1 MFKKKEIR
9 PEFFYHLRNLSVKFL
24 LNFRPKVR
32 DFANTNMSPSLLTLL
47 LLPIAL
53 ALTNDLSAQGT
64 LFEPIS
70 SKSTGVQFK
79 NMLKETPKSNVLTY
93 EYFYNGGGTAI
104 GDFNNDGKDDIY
116 FTGNMTPNAL
126 YINQGNFKFK
136 EIAAA
141 AGVNCPS
148 GWKTGVALA
157 DVNADGYLDIYICF
171 SGKGDPDK
179 RRNKLFINNGDLTFS
194 EKSHEYGLDDP
205 GYTTHASFF
214 DYDRDGDLDVY
225 VLNHNVVV
233 IREFEYANAKKIR
246 HPYAG
251 HKLYRNDN
259 GKFVDVSEAAGIK
272 GNPLAFGLGITT
284 ADINKD
290 GWIDLYVSNDYVE
303 PDYIYI
309 NNRDGTFT
317 DRMPEYAQHIS
328 YFSMG
333 CDISDVNN
341 DGLTDIFTVDMLP
354 EDNRRQKLLY
364 GPENYEHYA
373 LMVMNG
379 FYFQNMRNMLHLNN
393 GNGTYS
399 EIGQVAG
406 ISKTD
411 WSWAPLFG
419 DYDNDGWKDLF
430 ITNGYF
436 RDYTNRDFLKY
447 KGDYYFQMAKEK
459 QKADTFHLVTSM
471 TSTPIHNYMYRNNG
485 DLTFAD
491 KSTDWGFA
499 EKNFSSGAAYGDL
512 DNDGDLD
519 LIINHQNANAS
530 VFRNNLRERNSNA
543 HYLQLLL
550 TGKDKNTQAIGAQVT
565 VWLSGKQQYFEKTSS
580 HGFQSSM
587 AGRLHIGLGDA
598 RIIDSLIVRWPDGN
612 TQRLV
617 NVKAD
622 QLLNVKYEATADQ
635 LKQSVPAASGS
646 KLFTR
651 VDPVVAYQHM
661 EEGYNDF
668 KRQPLLMSM
677 LTTCGPVLA
686 TADVNG
692 DKRIDVFVGGA
703 QGKTGEIFLQDEQ
716 GRFYAAGGKG
726 LFKIINNDADAAFV
740 DIDGD
745 GDLDLY
751 VVSGGYNEYE
761 ESDRALQDRLYL
773 NDGTGKFSAAE
784 NWLPAMLTSKSC
796 VAPFDYDHD
805 GRLDLFVGGRVIP
818 GKYPQTPASFLL
830 HNEKDRLENKA
841 NLLPDMG
848 QIGMVT
854 DAIWSDVDG
863 DTWEDLILIGEYM
876 NIEVLGNK
884 GGKGF
889 ESITSK
895 VFDKPLPGLWNT
907 IVGEDFDKDGDLDF
921 IVGNFGL
928 NSQLQASEAQPIS
941 LFYKDFDNNG
951 SIDPMITHYIQG
963 VEYPFASRDELLDQ
977 VYAMRP
983 KFTTYKSYADAQL
996 KDIFNASDLRSAK
1009 VLKATTLES
1018 IYLENKAG
1026 KLVPHTL
1033 PVQAQFSPIYALSV
1047 KDVDHDGNMD
1057 FIAAGNQSSI
1067 RIRMGVIDANFGQVF
1082 KGDGKGNFEYVKQPE
1097 SGLSITGDVKALKII
1112 SVAGHEYLLVGINNV
1127 GIECYV
1133 LKK

>member
-1 MFKKKEIR
+1 MKRAYWIVFSNV
-9 PEFFYHLRNLSVKFL
+9 L
-24 LNFRPKVR
+24 
-32 DFANTNMSPSLLTLL
+32 FA
-47 LLPIAL
+47 LLPFG
-53 ALTNDLSAQGT
+53 SYGQST
-64 LFEPIS
+64 LFEALPAQ
-70 SKSTGVQFK
+70 KTGVQFK
-79 NMLKETPKSNVLTY
+79 NLLNETPKSNVLTY
-93 EYFYNGGGTAI
+93 EYFYNGGGAAI
-104 GDFNNDGKDDIY
+104 GDFNNDGLDDIY
-116 FTGNMTPNAL
+116 FTGNMKPNAL
-126 YINQGNFKFK
+126 YVNQGNFRFK
-136 EIAAA
+136 EVAAA
-141 AGVNCPS
+141 AGVDCPK

-157 DVNADGYLDIYICF
+157 DVNGDGFLDIYVCY
-171 SGKGDPDK
+171 SGKGDPEL
-179 RRNKLFINNGDLTFS
+179 RRNKLFLNNGNLTFR
-194 EKSHEYGLDDP
+194 EAAATVGLDDP
-205 GYTTHASFF
+205 GYSTHASFF
-214 DYDRDGDLDVY
+214 DYDRDGDLDMY
-225 VLNHNVVV
+225 LLNHNVVV
-233 IREFEYANAKKIR
+233 IREFEYANAKKER

-272 GNPLAFGLGITT
+272 GNPLGFGLGITA

-303 PDYIYI
+303 PDYMYI
-309 NNRDGTFT
+309 NNGDGTFT
-317 DRMPEYAQHIS
+317 DRMTEYVQHIS

-333 CDISDVNN
+333 CDISDINN
-341 DGLTDIFTVDMLP
+341 DGLADIFTVDMLP

-399 EIGQVAG
+399 EIGQYAG

-430 ITNGYF
+430 ITNGYY

-447 KGDYYFQMAKEK
+447 KGDYYFQMAKER

-491 KSTDWGFA
+491 NSTEWGFA

-519 LIINHQNANAS
+519 LVINHQNETAS
-530 VFRNNLRERNSNA
+530 VFRNQLRERNSNA
-543 HYLQLLL
+543 HYLQITL
-550 TGKDKNTQAIGAQVT
+550 TGNGQNSQGIGTQITAWVT
-565 VWLSGKQQYFEKTSS
+565 GKQQYFEKTSS
-580 HGFQSSM
+580 HGFQSSI
-587 AGRLHIGLGDA
+587 AGRVHIGLGNSQLV
-598 RIIDSLIVRWPDGN
+598 DSLIVRWPDGN
-612 TQRLV
+612 IQRLTNIKV
-617 NVKAD
+617 D
-622 QLLNVKYEATADQ
+622 QLLNIKYEIAPGKTTP
-635 LKQSVPAASGS
+635 PAAAVSGS
-646 KLFTR
+646 KLFTH
-651 VDPVVAYQHM
+651 VDPIISYEHI

-686 TADVNG
+686 GGDVNG

-703 QGKTGEIFLQDEQ
+703 QGKTGEIFLQGEQ
-716 GRFYAAGGKG
+716 GRFTASTSKG
-726 LFKIINNDADAAFV
+726 MFDIINNDADAAFA
-740 DIDGD
+740 DIDND

-761 ESDRALQDRLYL
+761 ESDKALQDRLYL
-773 NDGTGKFSAAE
+773 NDGRGNFSAAK
-784 NWLPAMLTSKSC
+784 NWLPLMQTSKSC

-805 GRLDLFVGGRVIP
+805 GQIDLFVGGRVVP
-818 GKYPQTPASFLL
+818 GKYPQSPMSFLL
-830 HNEKDRLENKA
+830 HNEKSRLESKP

-848 QIGMVT
+848 LLGMVT

-863 DTWEDLILIGEYM
+863 DSWEDLIVIGEFM

-884 GGKGF
+884 AGKSF

-907 IVGEDFDKDGDLDF
+907 IIAQDFDKDGDQDF

-928 NSQLQASEAQPIS
+928 NSQLRASEKQPVS
-941 LFYKDFDNNG
+941 LVYKDFDNNG
-951 SIDPMITHYIQG
+951 SIDPMLTHYIQG
-963 VEYPFASRDELLDQ
+963 VAYPFASRDELLDQ
-977 VYAMRP
+977 FYGMRP
-983 KFTTYKSYADAQL
+983 KFTTYKSYADARL
-996 KDIFNASDLRSAK
+996 EDIFSASDLKSAK
-1009 VLKATTLES
+1009 VLKTTTLES

-1026 KLVPHTL
+1026 KLVPHSL
-1033 PVQAQFSPIYALSV
+1033 PAQAQFSPLYAISV
-1047 KDVDHDGNMD
+1047 ADVDHDGNMD

-1082 KGDGKGNFEYVKQPE
+1082 KGDGKGNFQYVKQPE
-1097 SGLSITGDVKALKII
+1097 SGLVITGDVKSTKII
-1112 SVAGHEYLLVGINNV
+1112 MVAGHEYLLVGVNNV
-1127 GIECYV
+1127 GIDCYE
-1133 LKK
+1133 LNK